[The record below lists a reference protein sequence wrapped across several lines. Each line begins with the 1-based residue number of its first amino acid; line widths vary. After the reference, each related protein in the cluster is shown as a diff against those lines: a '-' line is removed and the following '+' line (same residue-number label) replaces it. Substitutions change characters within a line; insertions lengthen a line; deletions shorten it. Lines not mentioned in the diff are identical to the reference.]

1 MSTRFPRTRIACA
14 IAVLALGV
22 SAAPALAAGF
32 QLNESSASGLGTAF
46 AGGAAAAEDASTL
59 WGNVAG
65 LSRIHK
71 GQGIIALHMVKP
83 SMEFSNVSSVAAA
96 QQSLGHEGGDA
107 GGANW
112 IPNLYYAAPIN
123 AQWSAGIG
131 ITAPWGLVTEYDD
144 GWMGRFQAIRSSIET
159 VNINPGVSWKP
170 ASNFALGFGL
180 NYQRIDAEFTNQV
193 NYSGALLDA
202 AAKAGIAPGSP
213 TFLAIAQ
220 ATPGLE
226 SSAKI
231 KGDDD
236 AWGWNAGLLWSISPD
251 HRLGLHYRSSIK
263 YDIAGNAQFVHPTPT
278 VPPPLAGLVG
288 QLAAGVNAK
297 VYDGG
302 VTSKVEIP
310 AIVNLSFFSAL
321 SPQVDV
327 MIDAQWT
334 GWSTI
339 KDLTFVRSDGKDA
352 GTVLQSTPEN
362 FEDAWK
368 FAIGANYR
376 VDRSWMV
383 RAGLA
388 YDESPV
394 QMAFRTPRLP
404 DNDRTWLTAGG
415 QYRFAN
421 GVVLDVGAA
430 YIWVSGANVNKNGD
444 PPNTAAYGLLSG
456 KYNSNTVILSGQL
469 SMEF

>member
-1 MSTRFPRTRIACA
+1 MTMSTRFARTRIACA
-14 IAVLALGV
+14 VAALALGV

-65 LSRIHK
+65 LSRIQK
-71 GQGIIALHMVKP
+71 GQGILALHLIKP
-83 SMEFSNVSSVAAA
+83 SMEFGNVSSVAAA

-112 IPNLYYAAPIN
+112 VPNLYYAAPIN

-131 ITAPWGLVTEYDD
+131 ITAPWGLVTEYDN

-159 VNINPGVSWKP
+159 INVNPGVSWKP

-193 NYSGALLDA
+193 NYSAALLKA
-202 AAKAGIAPGSP
+202 ASAFYPPGSP
-213 TFLAIAQ
+213 TYNAIAA

-226 SSAKI
+226 SSASI

-236 AWGWNAGLLWSISPD
+236 AWGWNAGLLWNISPD
-251 HRLGLHYRSSIK
+251 HRVGLHYRSNVK
-263 YDIAGNAQFVHPTPT
+263 YDVTARATFVHPTAT
-278 VPPPLAGLVG
+278 AAPPA
-288 QLAAGVNAK
+288 LAAGVNAAL
-297 VYDGG
+297 YDGG

-310 AIVNLSFFSAL
+310 PIVNLSFFSTL
-321 SPQVDV
+321 NPQLDV

-368 FAIGANYR
+368 FSIGANYR

-456 KYNSNTVILSGQL
+456 KYSSSTVILSGQL